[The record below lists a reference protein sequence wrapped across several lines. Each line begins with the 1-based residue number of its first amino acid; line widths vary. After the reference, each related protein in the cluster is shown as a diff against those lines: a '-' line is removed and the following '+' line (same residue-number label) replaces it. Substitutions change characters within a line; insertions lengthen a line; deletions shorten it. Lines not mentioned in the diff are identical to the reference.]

1 MKKSYRKFLLLVL
14 MMISVG
20 MLSGFFYGKKDTPL
34 PNMPN
39 GNTET
44 EQTIVVRFD
53 GTAEKILKETSADV
67 RFMAYKT
74 SNGEYIRTLS
84 TPIADF
90 TSKKFSLL
98 DNALGFSAEKI
109 HKFTI
114 HFDRKTHAWTSIYFY
129 PYEPSKWGT
138 ESEVLGYLSEWV
150 ERVSQAEW
158 KACDAG
164 DGWKPYMLPTPES
177 KLDKKTYML
186 WTANSYRLTL
196 LVIRADPTIFK
207 NIQDHPKYNLEINI
221 SKDIKFSC

>member
-1 MKKSYRKFLLLVL
+1 MRKSYRKFLLLVL

-34 PNMPN
+34 PNMPK

-53 GTAEKILKETSADV
+53 STAEQILKETSADV

-74 SNGEYIRTLS
+74 SNGQRISTLS

-90 TSKKFSLL
+90 TSKRFSLL
-98 DNALGFSAEKI
+98 DKTLGFSAEKI

-114 HFDRKTHAWTSIYFY
+114 HFDDKTQAWTSIYFY

-150 ERVSQAEW
+150 GRVSQAEW
-158 KACDAG
+158 KACNGAKL
-164 DGWKPYMLPTPES
+164 WKPYVLPTPES
-177 KLDKKTYML
+177 KLYKKPYMR
-186 WTANSYRLTL
+186 WTANGHRLTL
-196 LVIRADPTIFK
+196 LVKRAGPTTFK
-207 NIQDHPKYNLEINI
+207 NIKDHPKYNLEINI
-221 SKDIKFSC
+221 SNKTKFNC